1 MKKTITISST
11 KELNDALD
19 EMKKEIFFDKSTS
32 EMIRTLLFIGI
43 KSFQTERKNKKKDS
57 TIKSNI
63 KKDIDFKNLRE
74 KLGIS
79 TDTIAVFSGI
89 SEEEYI
95 SIENG
100 SLVPTEEIFNSIKD
114 VFTTFLD
121 RWILKDIAGWKWCLI
136 SIVG

>member
-1 MKKTITISST
+1 MKRGIYMKKTITISST

-121 RWILKDIAGWKWCLI
+121 R
-136 SIVG
+136 

>member
-11 KELNDALD
+11 KELKDALD

-121 RWILKDIAGWKWCLI
+121 R
-136 SIVG
+136 